1 LDGGGNS
8 VPRKIKTIHE
18 QLGLKVIDS
27 HSHYLS
33 YATFQS
39 WQVSLKAIQHRIRTR
54 TDMAEV
60 EVPSS
65 DEDFA
70 QRWVRELDR
79 YGIAKIGMM
88 VGPESWKEFANAL
101 KRFPDRFYGY
111 ANINPL
117 VPNAEEQ
124 ARYVIRELGF
134 HGYKLYP
141 VQNNFH
147 TYEKEAYRIY
157 QIADELKVPVVHHFG
172 VSIGA
177 GVNLRYCNPL
187 DLQPAARDFP
197 NVKFGIAHL
206 GAGMF
211 RETLLLFYQQD
222 NIYVDTSGSNVW
234 MRYIPYPS
242 NLKSVMKLAL
252 DAGGVD
258 RIVFGTDSSMFPRG
272 FRYDILEKQLRVFKK
287 LNLSD
292 EDLQKIFRE
301 NILTIM
307 GEK

>member
-1 LDGGGNS
+1 
-8 VPRKIKTIHE
+8 VPKETATYHE

-39 WQVSLKAIQHRIRTR
+39 WQVSSKAIQRRIRTR
-54 TDMAEV
+54 TNMTEV
-60 EVPSS
+60 EFPSRE
-65 DEDFA
+65 EDFA
-70 QRWVRELDR
+70 ARWVKELDR
-79 YGIAKIGMM
+79 YGITKIGMM
-88 VGPESWKEFANAL
+88 VGPESWKEFAEAL
-101 KRFPDRFYGY
+101 KRFPNRFYGY

-117 VPNAEEQ
+117 LPDAEEQ
-124 ARYVIRELGF
+124 ARYVIRALGF

-141 VQNNFH
+141 VMNNFH
-147 TYEKEAYRIY
+147 AYSEEAYKIY
-157 QIADELKVPVVHHFG
+157 QIADELNVPVLHHFG

-177 GVNLRYCNPL
+177 GVDLRYGNPL

-197 NVKFGIAHL
+197 NVMFGIAHL

-242 NLKSVMKLAL
+242 DLKGVMKLAVE
-252 DAGGVD
+252 AGGPE

-272 FRYDILEKQLRVFKK
+272 FRYDILEKQLQIFKDLK
-287 LNLSD
+287 LTD
-292 EDLQKIFRE
+292 EDLQKIFTE
-301 NILTIM
+301 NILSIM

>member
-1 LDGGGNS
+1 MPKILGNF
-8 VPRKIKTIHE
+8 HE

-39 WQVSLKAIQHRIRTR
+39 WQVSSKAIQRRIRTR
-54 TDMAEV
+54 TDMTEV
-60 EVPSS
+60 EVPGQN
-65 DEDFA
+65 EDFA
-70 QRWVRELDR
+70 QRWVREIDR
-79 YGIAKIGMM
+79 YGITKIGMM
-88 VGPESWKEFANAL
+88 VGPESWNEFADAL
-101 KRFPDRFYGY
+101 KRFPDRFLGF
-111 ANINPL
+111 ANINPCL
-117 VPNAEEQ
+117 PDAEEK

-141 VQNNFH
+141 VLNNFH
-147 TYEKEAYRIY
+147 TYDKEAYKIY
-157 QIADELKVPVVHHFG
+157 QIADELNVPVLHHFG

-177 GVNLRYCNPL
+177 GVNLRYSNPL
-187 DLQPAARDFP
+187 DLQPPARDFP
-197 NVKFGIAHL
+197 NVNFGIAHL

-242 NLKSVMKLAL
+242 DLKGVMKRAL
-252 DAGGVD
+252 EAGGPD

-272 FRYDILEKQLRVFKK
+272 FRYDILENQLRIFKD
-287 LNLSD
+287 LGLSD
-292 EDLQKIFRE
+292 EDIQKIFIK
-301 NILTIM
+301 NILSII
-307 GEK
+307 GKK

>member
-1 LDGGGNS
+1 MPKKEKHL
-8 VPRKIKTIHE
+8 HE
-18 QLGLKVIDS
+18 QLGLEVIDS
-27 HSHYLS
+27 HSHFLS

-39 WQVSLKAIQHRIRTR
+39 WQVSSDAIQHRIRTR
-54 TDMAEV
+54 TDMTKV
-60 EVPSS
+60 EIPGQN
-65 DEDFA
+65 EDFA
-70 QRWVRELDR
+70 QRWVKELDK
-79 YGIAKIGMM
+79 YGISRIGMM
-88 VGPESWKEFANAL
+88 VGPESWNEFSEAL
-101 KRFPDRFYGY
+101 KRFPNRFYGY

-117 VPNAEEQ
+117 LPDAEEQ
-124 ARYVIRELGF
+124 ARSVIRDLGF

-141 VQNNFH
+141 VLHNFH
-147 TYEKEAYRIY
+147 AYDEAAYKIY
-157 QIADELKVPVVHHFG
+157 QIADDLNVPVLHHFG
-172 VSIGA
+172 ISIGA
-177 GVNLRYCNPL
+177 GVNLRYANPL

-197 NVKFGIAHL
+197 NVRFGIAHL

-242 NLKSVMKLAL
+242 DLKEVMQRAL
-252 DAGGVD
+252 KAGGPE

-272 FRYDILEKQLRVFKK
+272 FRYDILEKQLRIFQK
-287 LNLSD
+287 LKLQD
-292 EDLQKIFRE
+292 DDLEKIFAK

>member
-1 LDGGGNS
+1 MKKPTLY
-8 VPRKIKTIHE
+8 HE

-39 WQVSLKAIQHRIRTR
+39 WQVSSKTIQRRIRTR
-54 TDMAEV
+54 TDMKEV
-60 EVPSS
+60 DPPKV

-70 QRWVRELDR
+70 QRWINEMDR
-79 YGIAKIGMM
+79 YGITRIGMM
-88 VGPESWKEFANAL
+88 VGPESWQEFAEAL
-101 KRFPDRFYGY
+101 RRFPDRFYGY

-117 VPNAEEQ
+117 LPDAEEQ
-124 ARYVIRELGF
+124 AHYVIRELGF

-141 VQNNFH
+141 VMHNFH
-147 TYEKEAYRIY
+147 TYDKEAYTIY
-157 QIADELKVPVVHHFG
+157 QIADEHNVPVLHHFG
-172 VSIGA
+172 ISIGA
-177 GVNLRYCNPL
+177 GVNLRYGNPL

-197 NVKFGIAHL
+197 NVNFGIAHL

-222 NIYVDTSGSNVW
+222 NIYVDTSGSNIW

-242 NLKSVMKLAL
+242 DLKGVMEKVLE
-252 DAGGVD
+252 AGGPE

-272 FRYDILEKQLRVFKK
+272 FRYDILEKQLRTLKELKV
-287 LNLSD
+287 SD
-292 EDLQKIFRE
+292 EDLRKIFSE
-301 NILTIM
+301 NILSIM

>member
-1 LDGGGNS
+1 MSKATQRL
-8 VPRKIKTIHE
+8 HE
-18 QLGLKVIDS
+18 QLNLKIIDS

-39 WQVSLKAIQHRIRTR
+39 WQVSSKTIQRRIRTR
-54 TDMAEV
+54 TDMTEV
-60 EVPSS
+60 EVPNP

-70 QRWVRELDR
+70 QRWVKEMDR
-79 YGIAKIGMM
+79 YGITRIGMM
-88 VGPESWKEFANAL
+88 VGPETWQEFADAL
-101 KRFPDRFYGY
+101 KRFPNRFYAY

-117 VPNAEEQ
+117 LPDAEDQ
-124 ARYVIRELGF
+124 ARYVIHKLGF

-141 VQNNFH
+141 VLNNFH
-147 TYEKEAYRIY
+147 TYDDEAYKIY
-157 QIADELKVPVVHHFG
+157 QIADELKVPVLHHFG
-172 VSIGA
+172 ISIGA
-177 GVNLRYCNPL
+177 GVNLRYGNPL

-197 NVKFGIAHL
+197 NVEFGIAHL

-242 NLKSVMKLAL
+242 TLKGVMERAL
-252 DAGGVD
+252 EAGGPE

-272 FRYDILEKQLRVFKK
+272 FRYDILEKQLRIFKELK
-287 LNLSD
+287 VSD
-292 EDLQKIFRE
+292 EDLQKIFSE
-301 NILTIM
+301 NILCIM